1 MSWFR
6 GTACIGAVTLSL
18 LSVAC
23 SSSLAS
29 DTAFRGKAAGSASPL
44 SAGPRLVKISRGSFV
59 AHILPESHH
68 GTRAEQDAYF
78 LKSVLPVARRAHVLI
93 HEAAELQAFPGSPLW
108 GRTCLDRNRAL
119 EPSSNRLVE
128 ILAEHHRFSQF
139 ADLHRVFLESDPETA
154 AEQFEVFLR
163 GRGTMLNF
171 WDVFFSVYAGLYR
184 QAELNTAGSRTLS
197 PKGGLLESSPARR
210 LSASIPTLRTESIES
225 LEELSA
231 AVCGLQPSE
240 QVSLMQETLDGIES
254 IPEDLGKRSPQ
265 HYERRVILAVE
276 LMRLQQGYGTRLPR
290 QTVKPFLTESLRVR
304 SGSTESIQTGISLGF
319 ATDEMLLGIRN
330 KDWVERI
337 HQHAT
342 ANRPGLLYV
351 LGAAHLVDYDRFD
364 GLLTLLR
371 KRGFQVSLVR

>member
-1 MSWFR
+1 MSSFR
-6 GTACIGAVTLSL
+6 GAVCVGAVTLFL
-18 LSVAC
+18 LLVAS
-23 SSSLAS
+23 SSSLAA
-29 DTAFRGKAAGSASPL
+29 DTAFRGQAAGPASPL

-59 AHILPESHH
+59 AHILPESHY
-68 GTRAEQDAYF
+68 GTRAEQDEYF
-78 LKSVLPVARRAHVLI
+78 LRRVLPVARRAQVLV

-119 EPSSNRLVE
+119 DRSSNRLVE
-128 ILAEHHRFSQF
+128 SLSKHHRFSQF
-139 ADLHRVFLESDPETA
+139 ADLYRVFLESDPATA

-184 QAELNTAGSRTLS
+184 NAESSAAGSRTLS
-197 PKGGLLESSPARR
+197 PNGDLLESSPAMR
-210 LSASIPTLRTESIES
+210 LIASIPNLQTESIES

-240 QVSLMQETLDGIES
+240 QSLLMQETLDGIDS
-254 IPEDLGKRSPQ
+254 IPEDLSKRSPLY
-265 HYERRVILAVE
+265 YERRVILAVE
-276 LMRLQQGYGTRLPR
+276 LMRLQQGFGTRLPR
-290 QTVKPFLTESLRVR
+290 QTLMPLLTEGLRVR
-304 SGSTESIQTGISLGF
+304 SGSPESIQTGISIGF

-342 ANRPGLLYV
+342 ANRLGLLYG